1 MKEQGPNPH
10 VPQAVEDLQL
20 AELTEHTES
29 NTPQILFWALDM
41 QWGAFEKDCYRRW
54 PIMKDFNWELGH
66 SLQLTLSK

>member
-41 QWGAFEKDCYRRW
+41 QWGAFEKDCYRR
-54 PIMKDFNWELGH
+54 
-66 SLQLTLSK
+66 